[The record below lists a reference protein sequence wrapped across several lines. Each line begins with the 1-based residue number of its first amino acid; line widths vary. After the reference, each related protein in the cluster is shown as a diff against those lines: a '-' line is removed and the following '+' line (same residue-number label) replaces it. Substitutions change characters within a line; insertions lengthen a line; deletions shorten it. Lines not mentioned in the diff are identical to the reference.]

1 MKTAE
6 HFKGFVVYSHTMKKR
21 SLFIQ
26 KSDIV
31 AAKYSINFIW
41 YFLNSHLSETWET
54 DMSFVFLL
62 LILTAETRQSSV
74 SWSKKSH
81 IRVPLYKLT
90 WEQDWCTHWCRKIIT
105 NYYTEKCLSFVS
117 HFKLVEGMIWIHPAK
132 SGGTCKL
139 VP

>member
-1 MKTAE
+1 MLCIHTQRKKEAYL
-6 HFKGFVVYSHTMKKR
+6 FKN
-21 SLFIQ
+21 LILLWPN
-26 KSDIV
+26 IV
-31 AAKYSINFIW
+31 NFIW

-90 WEQDWCTHWCRKIIT
+90 WEQDWCTHWCKKIIT
-105 NYYTEKCLSFVS
+105 ITLKNVFLFTKTQVYLWVKWNRYLHIQINISVFMSK
-117 HFKLVEGMIWIHPAK
+117 
-132 SGGTCKL
+132 
-139 VP
+139 